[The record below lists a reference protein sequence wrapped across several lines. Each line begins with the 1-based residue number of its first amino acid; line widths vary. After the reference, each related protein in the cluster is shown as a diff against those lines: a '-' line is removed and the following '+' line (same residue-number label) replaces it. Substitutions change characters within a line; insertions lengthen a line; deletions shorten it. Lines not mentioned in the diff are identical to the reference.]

1 MNVGVGQFSAT
12 YQTVIIVTD
21 EKICTILTYLNFFM
35 LYNHAYYQK
44 SYIHI
49 RYMQFHPMPLAR
61 VAKLFSTTCTFE

>member
-1 MNVGVGQFSAT
+1 MNVGVGQFSVT

-21 EKICTILTYLNFFM
+21 EKICTILTYLIFFM

-49 RYMQFHPMPLAR
+49 RYM
-61 VAKLFSTTCTFE
+61 

>member
-1 MNVGVGQFSAT
+1 MNVGVEQFSAT

-21 EKICTILTYLNFFM
+21 ENILTYLNFFM

-49 RYMQFHPMPLAR
+49 RYM
-61 VAKLFSTTCTFE
+61 

>member
-1 MNVGVGQFSAT
+1 MNVGVGQFSVT

-49 RYMQFHPMPLAR
+49 RYM
-61 VAKLFSTTCTFE
+61 